1 MFLVRKFFLRQGNN
15 VSVNMITVLT
25 SIFAQ
30 IKIKLKMLT
39 NIKIDNDL
47 IIQKSEWKNK
57 QTSTSI

>member
-1 MFLVRKFFLRQGNN
+1 
-15 VSVNMITVLT
+15 MITLLT

-30 IKIKLKMLT
+30 IKIKLKMLR